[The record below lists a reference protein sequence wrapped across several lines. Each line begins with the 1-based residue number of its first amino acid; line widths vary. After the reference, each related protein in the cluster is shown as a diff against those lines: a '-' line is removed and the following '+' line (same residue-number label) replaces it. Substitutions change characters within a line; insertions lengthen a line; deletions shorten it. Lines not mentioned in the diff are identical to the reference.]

1 MDAKQAV
8 QLEIEQL
15 RGKVNVE
22 KHMGDEGDLEVLKK
36 VDVLL
41 KAMREKEEELE
52 ELEILN
58 QTLVVQERKS
68 NDELQ
73 DARKEMVEVSYLTHI
88 NFPSDTE
95 TDFTATIP
103 SYIYTDIYNIYL

>member
-15 RGKVNVE
+15 RGKLNVE

-36 VDVLL
+36 VDAVI
-41 KAMREKEEELE
+41 KAMREKEAELE
-52 ELEILN
+52 DLEALN
-58 QTLVVQERKS
+58 QSLIVQERKS

-73 DARKEMVEVSYLTHI
+73 DARKEIVEVSSVTLLNFHQRWKQISLLTY
-88 NFPSDTE
+88 
-95 TDFTATIP
+95 P
-103 SYIYTDIYNIYL
+103 SYIYSQT

>member
-15 RGKVNVE
+15 RGKLNVE

-36 VDVLL
+36 VDAVL
-41 KAMREKEEELE
+41 KAMREKEAELE
-52 ELEILN
+52 DLEALN
-58 QTLVVQERKS
+58 QSLIVQERKS

-73 DARKEMVEVSYLTHI
+73 DARKEMVEVSSVTLL
-88 NFPSDTE
+88 NFHQRYK
-95 TDFTATIP
+95 TDFTAHF
-103 SYIYTDIYNIYL
+103 SFIYLHRII